1 MTKQRESGKDKVGL
15 GTFPFVL
22 ALSLVPCPLSLRRVR
37 AVSCKLSAVG
47 VLALVLFMGCPQG
60 GSTAQSA
67 KLPDQVI
74 EGFTLHESS
83 SGERLYTLE
92 AETAYVYEADESH
105 ESNVSV
111 VKPKVLFYDSEGR
124 VNATLWADR
133 GAIRSRSEDLVAY
146 GNVVVKT
153 NDSTSLWTDSLA
165 WSNTQRVVRTDADVV
180 VETPKGRVAG
190 RGLESDAALERI
202 QILSPVQGSSQ
213 YEFDAPGAGQDT
225 Q

>member
-1 MTKQRESGKDKVGL
+1 M
-15 GTFPFVL
+15 
-22 ALSLVPCPLSLRRVR
+22 
-37 AVSCKLSAVG
+37 SCRLSAVG
-47 VLALVLFMGCPQG
+47 VLALALFFSGCPQG
-60 GSTAQSA
+60 GGTVQSA

-74 EGFTLHESS
+74 EGFILHESS

-92 AETAYVYEADESH
+92 AETAYVFED
-105 ESNVSV
+105 ESNVDV
-111 VKPKVLFYDSEGR
+111 VKPKVLFYDSEAR
-124 VNATLWADR
+124 VNATLWAER

-180 VETPKGRVAG
+180 VETSKGRVAG

-202 QILSPVQGSSQ
+202 RILSPVQGSSQ
-213 YEFDAPGAGQDT
+213 YEFDAPGADEDT
-225 Q
+225 N